1 MAGTE
6 KPYRMITDYVTGT
19 DVPLVG
25 AEENR
30 QRVETYLVETRGY
43 TKEDI
48 EVDVPLAFEVAGE
61 PYRAAV
67 DLVVS
72 ANGRR
77 RMAFKCAA
85 GSLGSRER
93 EIVYA
98 ARLVDAVPLPLAVV
112 SDGRTA
118 IVLDVL
124 AGKTIG
130 TSLDAI
136 PGPDTLETEYADFT
150 AEPIAPERLE
160 RERLIFRSYDLE
172 NVNVIRSR

>member
-1 MAGTE
+1 MADTE
-6 KPYRMITDYVTGT
+6 KPYQMITDYVTGI

-30 QRVETYLVETRGY
+30 QMVEKYLVETKGY
-43 TKEDI
+43 AREDI
-48 EVDVPLAFEVAGE
+48 EVDVPIAFEVAGE
-61 PYRAAV
+61 AYRAAA

-72 ANGRR
+72 TGGRR

-98 ARLVDAVPLPLAVV
+98 ARLVDAAPLPLAVV

-124 AGKTIG
+124 TGKIIG

-136 PGPDTLETEYADFT
+136 PSRNRLETDYADFT
-150 AEPIAPERLE
+150 ADPIAPERLE

-172 NVNVIRSR
+172 NVNVIRK